1 MRILFLTN
9 FYPPASLGGYEQWC
23 QEIAENLRSRGHDL
37 VVLTSSYG
45 RAGLPKPEPTWIRR
59 ELHLEME
66 LASLRNG
73 LQFFTSRKSREKEN
87 LSRLQQLVESFLPD
101 TILVW
106 GMWNLSRSLPAL
118 AEKLLPQRVVYYMGD
133 YWPTLPSQFE
143 TYWQM
148 PPRNWVTAVP
158 KFLLKPVADRVLSRG
173 EQPALRFERVIFPS
187 AFMRDELKRKNISP
201 RETMVVYGAIDT
213 SLYRYGNGSSGGQQE
228 DNLSLLYIGRLT
240 PDKGVHVAIEA
251 MGCLV
256 HQWQYDHLR
265 LTIVGTGEP
274 DYEAYLHRVARQ
286 EDVDSVVDFLGAQ
299 SKEAMP
305 TIYGQSDILLFTS
318 LWPEPFGRV
327 LVEAMASGVAVVGTA
342 TGGAAEIL
350 VENENALLFAPGDA
364 IGLARQVA
372 RLIKLPLLRQ
382 ELTRAGRRIAVAKF
396 DLQRMAAEIE
406 TYLQT
411 ILADSVQIS

>member
-1 MRILFLTN
+1 
-9 FYPPASLGGYEQWC
+9 
-23 QEIAENLRSRGHDL
+23 
-37 VVLTSSYG
+37 
-45 RAGLPKPEPTWIRR
+45 
-59 ELHLEME
+59 
-66 LASLRNG
+66 
-73 LQFFTSRKSREKEN
+73 
-87 LSRLQQLVESFLPD
+87 
-101 TILVW
+101 
-106 GMWNLSRSLPAL
+106 
-118 AEKLLPQRVVYYMGD
+118 
-133 YWPTLPSQFE
+133 
-143 TYWQM
+143 
-148 PPRNWVTAVP
+148 
-158 KFLLKPVADRVLSRG
+158 
-173 EQPALRFERVIFPS
+173 
-187 AFMRDELKRKNISP
+187 
-201 RETMVVYGAIDT
+201 
-213 SLYRYGNGSSGGQQE
+213 
-228 DNLSLLYIGRLT
+228 
-240 PDKGVHVAIEA
+240 
-251 MGCLV
+251 
-256 HQWQYDHLR
+256 
-265 LTIVGTGEP
+265 
-274 DYEAYLHRVARQ
+274 LHRVARQ

>member
-9 FYPPASLGGYEQWC
+9 FYPPASVGGYEQWC
-23 QEIAENLRSRGHDL
+23 QEIAESLRSRGHDL
-37 VVLTSSYG
+37 VVLTSNYG
-45 RAGLPKPEPTWIRR
+45 RGGLSKPEPTWIRR

-73 LQFFTSRKSREKEN
+73 LQFFTSRKSRENEN
-87 LSRLQQLVESFLPD
+87 LSRLQHLVESFLPD
-101 TILVW
+101 IILVW
-106 GMWNLSRSLPAL
+106 GMWNLPRSLPAL

-133 YWPTLPSQFE
+133 YWPTLPDQFE
-143 TYWQM
+143 TYWRM

-187 AFMRDELKRKNISP
+187 AFMRDELKRKNISA
-201 RETMVVYGAIDT
+201 RETRVVYGAIDT
-213 SLYRYGNGSSGGQQE
+213 SLYRYRNGSSGDQGE
-228 DNLSLLYIGRLT
+228 GNLSLLYIGRLT

-256 HQWQYDHLR
+256 HRWHYDKLS

-286 EDVDSVVDFLGAQ
+286 EHVDSVVDFLGAQ
-299 SKEAMP
+299 PKEAMP
-305 TIYGQSDILLFTS
+305 IIYAQSDLLLFTS

-364 IGLARQVA
+364 IGLAGQVA
-372 RLIKLPLLRQ
+372 RLIERPLLRG

-396 DLQRMAAEIE
+396 DLQRMATEIE

-411 ILADSVQIS
+411 MVIEFDQTP